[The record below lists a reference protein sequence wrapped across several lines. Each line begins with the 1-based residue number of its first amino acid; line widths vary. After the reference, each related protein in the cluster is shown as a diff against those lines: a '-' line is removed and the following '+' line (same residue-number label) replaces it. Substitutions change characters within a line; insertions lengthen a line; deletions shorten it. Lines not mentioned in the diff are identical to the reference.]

1 MVYLPASPSNSDT
14 VTLYI
19 GGTQKMLVGKKM
31 LVDKK
36 IEVFIFFLLNIRD
49 HFILIGIQPKNLPR
63 NMGLLII

>member
-1 MVYLPASPSNSDT
+1 
-14 VTLYI
+14 
-19 GGTQKMLVGKKM
+19 M

-49 HFILIGIQPKNLPR
+49 HFILLGIQPKNLPR